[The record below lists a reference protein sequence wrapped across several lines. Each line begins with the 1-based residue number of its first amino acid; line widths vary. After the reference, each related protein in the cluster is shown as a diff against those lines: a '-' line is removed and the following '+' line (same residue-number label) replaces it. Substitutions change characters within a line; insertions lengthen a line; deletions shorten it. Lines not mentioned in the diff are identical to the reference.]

1 MAATIT
7 TFSGDKRVSYQS
19 VVITGSTTDLDTGL
33 NTVENVIATV
43 KDSNQAAA
51 DGAYVTCNFAG
62 NTGLVDLYNWDDA
75 GNAAVNNTTVLI
87 SVIGT

>member
-1 MAATIT
+1 
-7 TFSGDKRVSYQS
+7 
-19 VVITGSTTDLDTGL
+19 
-33 NTVENVIATV
+33 
-43 KDSNQAAA
+43 
-51 DGAYVTCNFAG
+51 VTCNFAG